1 MVVPAGIGAIGLA
14 MVPVLFAYSGWQTS
28 SFMSAELRDPH
39 ATLPRGLIVGVVG
52 VVLLYLAVNAACLRA
67 LGPGALAATTTPA
80 SDIAAIAFGPIG
92 KWVMA
97 GVIAVSTLGFLSNQI
112 LTSPRVYFQMA
123 ADGTFFKQLASVNAR
138 THAPVLAIVLQG
150 VVAIVIA
157 LSGRY
162 DQILNYVTCNDY
174 IFFGLAAIALIVFR
188 RRDAH
193 DPGATKPVFRMPGH
207 PFTTVLFLVAAWFI
221 VGDTV
226 VKSPHDTGIGIGIL
240 LTGLPVYALFVWR
253 RRAATPDTP

>member
-1 MVVPAGIGAIGLA
+1 M
-14 MVPVLFAYSGWQTS
+14 
-28 SFMSAELRDPH
+28 
-39 ATLPRGLIVGVVG
+39 
-52 VVLLYLAVNAACLRA
+52 
-67 LGPGALAATTTPA
+67 A
-80 SDIAAIAFGPIG
+80 S
-92 KWVMA
+92 
-97 GVIAVSTLGFLSNQI
+97 
-112 LTSPRVYFQMA
+112 
-123 ADGTFFKQLASVNAR
+123 DGTFFKQLARVNAR
-138 THAPVLAIVLQG
+138 THAPVLAIALQG
-150 VVAIVIA
+150 IVAVVIA

-193 DPGATKPVFRMPGH
+193 DPNAPKPVFRMPGH

-226 VKSPHDTGIGIGIL
+226 VKSPHDTGIGIVIL

-253 RRAATPDTP
+253 RRAATTDVP